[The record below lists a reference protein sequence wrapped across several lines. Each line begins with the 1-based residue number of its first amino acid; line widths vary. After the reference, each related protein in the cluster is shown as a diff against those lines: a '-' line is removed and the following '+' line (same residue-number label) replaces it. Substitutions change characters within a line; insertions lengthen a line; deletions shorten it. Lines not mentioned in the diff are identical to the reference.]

1 MFSFINPKDGQSA
14 MIRILVGFIILLMGI
29 ILVQILIAYNK
40 QKNLRIDLPSDI
52 SMGAELTPNKIYNT
66 TIYNYAYRVFQ
77 ALHHWK
83 VDGFVEYKANIARY
97 SKHQTP
103 AYNAFLKRDYD
114 RREKSGELSNRGRIM
129 LPIPGSW
136 KEDSVKITRSENGIP
151 VSWVVYLDF
160 EVKETYNG
168 VDLKTVYLR
177 YPIKV
182 VLFDID
188 RTTNEWGLALNGYQS
203 KPEEFS
209 YDYLETEGKENL

>member
-1 MFSFINPKDGQSA
+1 MFKFINPKDRQSA
-14 MIRILVGFIILLMGI
+14 MVRVLVVFNICLMSIIF
-29 ILVQILIAYNK
+29 VQILIANNN

-66 TIYNYAYRVFQ
+66 TVYNYAYRVFQ
-77 ALHHWK
+77 AIHHWK
-83 VDGFVEYKANIARY
+83 VDGFVEYKANIERY
-97 SKHQTP
+97 SNYQTP
-103 AYNAFLKRDYD
+103 SYNAFLKRDYV
-114 RREKSGELSNRGRIM
+114 RREKEGELSNRGRIL

-136 KEDSVKITRSENGIP
+136 SEESVKITRSENGIP

-188 RTTNEWGLALNGYQS
+188 RTTNQWGLALNGYQS

-209 YDYLETEGKENL
+209 YDYLKTEEKEHL